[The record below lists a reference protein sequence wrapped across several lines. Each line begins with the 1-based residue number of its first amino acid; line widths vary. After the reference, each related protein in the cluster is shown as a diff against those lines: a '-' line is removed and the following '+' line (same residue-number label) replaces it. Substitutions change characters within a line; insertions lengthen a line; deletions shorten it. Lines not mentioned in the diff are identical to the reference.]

1 MKKNNKGFSLVELIV
16 VVLIMGIIAVA
27 LAPQVMKWVGTA
39 RTNADS
45 NAEKDIKSAIQ
56 VAVADWQA
64 AGGTFT
70 TDGAGGLESNG
81 KYLFKFDETAQGVQL
96 FRSATN
102 DTIKLLGEKID
113 EVTGKDYSTKKN
125 SGGSF
130 TVTIDSKG
138 VVSVN

>member
-56 VAVADWQA
+56 VAVADWQS
-64 AGGTFT
+64 AGGYFT
-70 TDGAGGLESNG
+70 TSGATGLVSNG
-81 KYLFKFDETAQGVQL
+81 KYLFEFDETGVQL
-96 FRSATN
+96 FRSATDN
-102 DTIKLLGEKID
+102 TVKLLGEKID
-113 EVTGKDYSTKKN
+113 EVTGKDYTTKKN

-130 TVTIDSKG
+130 TVTIDNKG
-138 VVSVN
+138 VVTVY